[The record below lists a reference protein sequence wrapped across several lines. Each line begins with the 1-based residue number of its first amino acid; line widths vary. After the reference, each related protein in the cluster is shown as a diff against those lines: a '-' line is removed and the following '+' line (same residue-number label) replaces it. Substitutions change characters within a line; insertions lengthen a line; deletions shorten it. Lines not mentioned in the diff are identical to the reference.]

1 MQLFFIYIDLGK
13 KKLLWLVK
21 YSIINQQLDSLTYDN
36 SNSLIYLI
44 LSNSSR
50 YDIGERIY
58 DKKNYDYLF
67 EKMVELHQIIR
78 EKETMEEVYKN
89 IFPPMNTLID
99 LNFIN
104 GKINDEV
111 FSKVLLSLGS
121 DLNSFLK
128 VLCSHFIVS
137 TVGDDTMFIKNV
149 LYLLNQ
155 MYNKYFMGSFEEIQ
169 NQIDNSDLFDL
180 YTFILIINKI
190 MRYYFNQSIFT
201 WEIEKVFNNFSS
213 LIIPYLI
220 LNMILEVVIF
230 VILNVFVISKIK
242 ITNNKLNAFIKSL
255 TL

>member
-1 MQLFFIYIDLGK
+1 
-13 KKLLWLVK
+13 
-21 YSIINQQLDSLTYDN
+21 
-36 SNSLIYLI
+36 
-44 LSNSSR
+44 
-50 YDIGERIY
+50 
-58 DKKNYDYLF
+58 
-67 EKMVELHQIIR
+67 MVELHQIIR

-155 MYNKYFMGSFEEIQ
+155 TYNKYFMGSFEEIQ

-201 WEIEKVFNNFSS
+201 WEIEKVFNYFSS
-213 LIIPYLI
+213 LIMPYLI